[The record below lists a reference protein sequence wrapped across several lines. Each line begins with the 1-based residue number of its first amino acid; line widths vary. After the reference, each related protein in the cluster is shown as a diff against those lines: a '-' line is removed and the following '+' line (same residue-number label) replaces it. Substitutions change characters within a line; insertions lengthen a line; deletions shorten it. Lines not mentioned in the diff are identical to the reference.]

1 MSLLTKEEV
10 QKYLQLLNVLPANS
24 ADIVK
29 IHQLLKADKIERCR
43 DSFLPFVN
51 SMWTAFIAGKHHKI
65 MADAFERV
73 ASGELKRLIINMPPR
88 HTKSEF
94 ASYLFPA
101 WFLGKFP
108 EKKIIQTAHTAELA
122 TGFGRKVRNLV
133 NSADYQEVFKT
144 KLSSDSKAA
153 GRWNT
158 SKGGDYFAI
167 GVGGAVTGKGADILI
182 IDDPHSEQEAMQG
195 NPEVYDR
202 VYEWYSSGPR
212 QRLQPGGS
220 IIIVMTRW
228 SKRDLTGQIIQNS
241 IKRDGDQWETIEFPA
256 LLPSG
261 SPLWPEFWSQ
271 KELEAIKAEIPVGK
285 WEAQYQQN
293 PTSEE
298 GAIIKREYWKI
309 WHKDTPPQCEYII
322 QSWDTAFEK
331 NSRADYSACTTW
343 GVFGHLDENGVSVA
357 NIILLDSFK
366 QRMEFPEL
374 KKKAYDLYKEWNPD
388 SLIIEKKAAGAPL
401 IYELRQ
407 MGIPLSEYTPS
418 RGSDKIARVNAIS
431 DLFSS
436 GYVWCPDT
444 RWAEEVMEECA
455 AFPNGEHDDTVD
467 STSQALLRFRQGG
480 FLRLASDEDEEPL
493 IQRKVS
499 YY

>member
-1 MSLLTKEEV
+1 MSLLTTEEV
-10 QKYLQLLNVLPANS
+10 KKYLQLLDVLPANS

-51 SMWTAFIAGKHHKI
+51 SMWTAFIAGRHHKI

-94 ASYLFPA
+94 ASFLFPA

-212 QRLQPGGS
+212 QRLQPGGA

-228 SKRDLTGQIIQNS
+228 SKRDLTGQIVQNS

-261 SPLWPEFWSQ
+261 NPLWPEFWDQ

-309 WHKDTPPQCEYII
+309 WHKDTPPQCDYII

-343 GVFGHLDENGVSVA
+343 GVFNHLDVNGVAVA

-374 KKKAYDLYKEWNPD
+374 KKKAYELYQEWNPD

-480 FLRLASDEDEEPL
+480 FLRLGSDEDEAPF
-493 IQRKVS
+493 IPRKAS